1 MYKCFA
7 KYICPNFKEPCASV
21 SALWLQRVV
30 APRGAEQGSGHCP
43 AQRLLF
49 GRGRVPFGTQAPPLS
64 SWCVLRSYVCVC
76 AGLGPNLWYVKV
88 NSGREAIRHLIPS
101 SQRPVSRT
109 ARLRSERGRL
119 VTEMLRWRRWRRWKS
134 RLHRGAVAANAEGQ
148 AFLAMKIR
156 VWLRFQPPAAA
167 GRLVWARAATTGSQ
181 TRREGCGWYNLVQA
195 KPARQSYAS
204 PAEPTLHLSTTNQPT
219 L

>member
-1 MYKCFA
+1 MF
-7 KYICPNFKEPCASV
+7 PSV
-21 SALWLQRVV
+21 SGLWLLWVA
-30 APRGAEQGSGHCP
+30 APRGAGQGSGHCP

-49 GRGRVPFGTQAPPLS
+49 WRGRVPFGTQAPPLS

-119 VTEMLRWRRWRRWKS
+119 VTEMLRWRRWRRWGGQ
-134 RLHRGAVAANAEGQ
+134 LHRGAVATNAEGQ
-148 AFLAMKIR
+148 AFLAMKLLCVAQVPATSSSRPIS
-156 VWLRFQPPAAA
+156 VGAGGHDRFPY
-167 GRLVWARAATTGSQ
+167 TTRGVK
-181 TRREGCGWYNLVQA
+181 LVQPGTSQA
-195 KPARQSYAS
+195 CQPARQSYAS
-204 PAEPTLHLSTTNQPT
+204 PAKPTLHFSTTNQPT